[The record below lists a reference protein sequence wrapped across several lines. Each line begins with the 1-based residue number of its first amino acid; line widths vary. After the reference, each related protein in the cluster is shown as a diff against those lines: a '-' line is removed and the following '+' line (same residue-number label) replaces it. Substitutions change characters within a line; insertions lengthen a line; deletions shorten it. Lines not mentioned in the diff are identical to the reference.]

1 MGDAGQPSIWL
12 RPKRIFIRLPICYD
26 STNRDGPMEG
36 GRMGR
41 GFPKGW
47 IGKGFFLA
55 LLFFLGIGRSDS
67 LGPTEE
73 EIRSL
78 QASLQDRTTGERIA
92 FWAEKFVGVPY
103 DEDPRGIYVT
113 EEKIVFDHKVDCM
126 YLVFRSVELAL
137 SRTPEEAVAV
147 ALEKRFH
154 GRGQL
159 RPDGSV
165 ANYHERFQYGEDM
178 ILSGKWGR
186 DITGQVGPLSR
197 IPGPRGKKSWQMIA
211 TRDLMKGRF
220 RCQTG
225 DLIFFVV
232 APGSRKADEIIGHL
246 GIIKVEKEGENARR
260 YLIHASGVK
269 GKGGVVKKVRLQ
281 EYFREMPFIGANL
294 TRFEP

>member
-1 MGDAGQPSIWL
+1 M
-12 RPKRIFIRLPICYD
+12 RI
-26 STNRDGPMEG
+26 
-36 GRMGR
+36 
-41 GFPKGW
+41 GFA
-47 IGKGFFLA
+47 KGFKGSGFFFA
-55 LLFFLGIGRSDS
+55 LLFFLSMGQRDS
-67 LGPTEE
+67 LGLTDE

-78 QASLQDRTTGERIA
+78 QASLQDQPIGARIA
-92 FWAEKFVGVPY
+92 FWAERFVGVPY
-103 DEDPRGIYVT
+103 DEDPKGVYVT
-113 EEKIVFDHKVDCM
+113 EEKIVFDQKVDCM
-126 YLVFRSVELAL
+126 YLVFRAVELAL
-137 SRTPEEAVAV
+137 SRTPEEAIQV

-154 GRGQL
+154 GRGLL

-165 ANYHERFQYGEDM
+165 ANYHERYQYGEDM

-186 DITGQVGPLSR
+186 HLTWQVGPLSR
-197 IPGPRGKKSWQMIA
+197 IPAPRGKKSWEMIA

-220 RCQTG
+220 RFQSG

-246 GIIKVEKEGENARR
+246 GIIKVEKEGESVRR

-294 TRFEP
+294 TRFD